1 MSFVLPS
8 TTTRAHRAA
17 ASAGTWLAAAGPFH
31 HGMSSQV
38 KLRIRAGLVTSG
50 TPKPPGEDHLDTSSA
65 ALTAGSGSSM
75 IKLLRVFILCLAAS
89 STARADE
96 AAQCRAHA
104 GTFLTGNVT
113 QGPTFAPG
121 HSHKG
126 VELSH
131 THLTLLSDQ
140 DGLSYHVAID
150 NAFATGYDA
159 AGESI
164 PAPLSTIRTGDRLA
178 LCGKLFTRG
187 GLGIDWVHTNC
198 LTRPTP
204 PQPHAH
210 LNILAPPR

>member
-31 HGMSSQV
+31 HAMSSQV
-38 KLRIRAGLVTSG
+38 KLRIRAGLVISG

-65 ALTAGSGSSM
+65 ALTARSGNSIM
-75 IKLLRVFILCLAAS
+75 KLLRVFILCLAAS

-104 GTFLTGNVT
+104 GTFLAGTVT
-113 QGPTFAPG
+113 ERPTFAPG
-121 HSHKG
+121 HLHNG

-140 DGLSYHVAID
+140 DGRSYHVAID
-150 NAFATGYDA
+150 NVFATGYDA
-159 AGESI
+159 AGESG
-164 PAPLSTIRTGDRLA
+164 PAPLSTIRTGHPLEICR
-178 LCGKLFTRG
+178 
-187 GLGIDWVHTNC
+187 
-198 LTRPTP
+198 
-204 PQPHAH
+204 
-210 LNILAPPR
+210 